1 MKDLVV
7 FFLTCRNFDVL
18 KTFIMSEILSKE
30 DFVLWL
36 YRIQTWWY
44 DIHKEKIFNSDCIFY
59 PSLPCISNVKV
70 FWVRDVLLSYVIKKQ
85 IFKTAFSE

>member
-36 YRIQTWWY
+36 YSIQTWWY
-44 DIHKEKIFNSDCIFY
+44 DIHKEKIFNSNCIFH